1 MLMPSQP
8 TRVTH
13 RSWELSARSAL
24 FHHEAFPT
32 MANLLDDALSY
43 LSPDL
48 ISKAATTFG
57 VPADGVQKA
66 MAAALPTILGAV
78 AGKAGDT
85 GFMGQLFDMITHP
98 ANAGSPA
105 ASVGSAMEAMASG
118 SSSPMLDMG
127 KKLLATVLGG
137 SGDGIASAIG
147 RMAGLGSSGSGI
159 MGTVATIAMGALGNK
174 VRNGG
179 LNVGSLA
186 SMLMGEKDSLMRAVP
201 SSISSLMGGGYVTPS
216 VAPAPSV
223 RRAAAAPVAKSSSK
237 VLPVLAAS
245 ALAVIGLFWWLDK
258 APTTP
263 TPEVVVAPAPVP
275 VAAAMPTPA
284 ANGLSGLKL
293 PNGTEIQVSPSG
305 IENQLVGFIQ
315 DASKPVDKT
324 TWFDFDR
331 LLFETG
337 SATLTPSSMDQ
348 LTNIAEI
355 MKAFPAVKLKVG
367 GYTDNVGKSADNM
380 KLSADRANAAMAELA
395 KLGVGADRLAAE
407 GYGDTVPVADNATA
421 EGRQKNRRTAARVS
435 AK

>member
-98 ANAGSPA
+98 ANAGSPS